1 MPVTITSTELEV
13 YKGTTVV
20 VGNRVQQ
27 KTEVGSPATV
37 NIGNASMGD
46 TNALYP
52 GSQYSVRARC
62 TNSESYTSDWTTL
75 YPFKTLISIKW
86 AENGGGNPDV
96 TLYQAGGEWRLG
108 IGQYSSIDDGSDD
121 GSTAGTICYDSNIM
135 SVDAAYVYVNTTNNL
150 STAVRLVTDEQ
161 ELTQT
166 SYYVTNSML
175 SAAGAQF
182 TLQENSTYY
191 VWLGITDDAQT
202 ASRTYTTSVATATS
216 GYAAPAISLT
226 NPTHT
231 YNSAGVTA
239 TITSSETLSSVT
251 ATIVP
256 TGGGTTYTLAGST
269 SSPQTFTFTD
279 GATDANGNTIVIN
292 PSTEYRLTVTV
303 VTPTHPST
311 SNYTNITTDS
321 QAVSSIAIT
330 SITNISPSS
339 ATVNLTY
346 GSGS

>member
-27 KTEVGSPATV
+27 KTESGSPATV

-52 GSQYSVRARC
+52 GTQYSVRARC
-62 TNSESYTSDWTTL
+62 TNSESYTSDWTSL
-75 YPFKTLISIKW
+75 YPFKTLISIAW
-86 AENGGGNPDV
+86 AENQGGNPDV
-96 TLYQAGGEWRLG
+96 TLHQINGEWHLG
-108 IGQYSSIDDGSDD
+108 VGDYTVIDDGTDD
-121 GSTAGTICYDSNIM
+121 GTTAGSICYDSNAM
-135 SVDAAYVYVNTTNNL
+135 SLDAIYVYVNTTNNF
-150 STAVRLVTDEQ
+150 STAVRL
-161 ELTQT
+161 T
-166 SYYVTNSML
+166 SDAQAMGQGYTITNTML

-191 VWLGITDDAQT
+191 VWLGVTDDAQT
-202 ASRTYTTSVATATS
+202 AARTYTTSSASVTS
-216 GYAAPAISLT
+216 GYAAPVISLT

-231 YNSAGVTA
+231 YNSVGVTA
-239 TITSSETLSSVT
+239 TITSTETLTSVT
-251 ATIVP
+251 ATVVP

-330 SITNISPSS
+330 SITNVTPAS